1 MAVTNKTRQQGR
13 SLTRA
18 IMVVA
23 LLACAGFAT
32 DVSAA
37 SWNGIE
43 PFKSRRDDVMKIM
56 GPPVSEGADGLLRYK
71 VSGGS
76 VQITF
81 VDEKFVNNKKLRP
94 ELAGTVL
101 EIVLQHEHSS
111 DTAESMSLLQNRDFM
126 RDNTR
131 NVSVFRNLKNGVVY
145 TFIDGSL
152 KTTRYTFADT
162 QLGRARR

>member
-1 MAVTNKTRQQGR
+1 
-13 SLTRA
+13 
-18 IMVVA
+18 
-23 LLACAGFAT
+23 
-32 DVSAA
+32 
-37 SWNGIE
+37 
-43 PFKSRRDDVMKIM
+43 
-56 GPPVSEGADGLLRYK
+56 

-81 VDEKFVNNKKLRP
+81 VDEKFVKNKKLRT

-111 DTAESMSLLQNRDFM
+111 DTAESMSLLQNRDFI

>member
-1 MAVTNKTRQQGR
+1 
-13 SLTRA
+13 
-18 IMVVA
+18 MVVA

-32 DVSAA
+32 SVSAA

-43 PFKSRRDDVMKIM
+43 PLKSRRDDVMKIM
-56 GPPVSEGADGLLRYK
+56 GPPVSESADGLLRYK

-81 VDEKFVNNKKLRP
+81 VDEKFVKNKKLRP

-111 DTAESMSLLQNRDFM
+111 DTAESMSLLQSRFHP
-126 RDNTR
+126 RQR
-131 NVSVFRNLKNGVVY
+131 AQHLSLPQSQKRRRLHVY
-145 TFIDGSL
+145 
-152 KTTRYTFADT
+152 
-162 QLGRARR
+162 RR